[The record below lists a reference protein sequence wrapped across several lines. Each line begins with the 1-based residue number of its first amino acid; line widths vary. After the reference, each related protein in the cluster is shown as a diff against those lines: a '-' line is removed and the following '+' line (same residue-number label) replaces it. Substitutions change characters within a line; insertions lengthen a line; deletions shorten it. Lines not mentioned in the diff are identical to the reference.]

1 MKLKVITPLIIFLVL
16 GRAAPVAAQSSVYIP
31 ESLSAR
37 GGDIPSCTE
46 LHPDEKRRSVTLR
59 DAQKSWARVKLSR
72 EAYEKLTK
80 HEDLETCLDATP
92 GLVGRFEQS
101 QIPLLEQGQLTP
113 GMPLEFALM
122 LLGPPSQEPLVNSF
136 LDPTTG
142 QPATYTTYV
151 WTNQK
156 RRSMLGSALSIAGAA
171 TGASAIA
178 GAVVATQAAT
188 IATTAA
194 AAAYTVSGLKAAKMV
209 AVQVDGT
216 GKIQTFTAN

>member
-72 EAYEKLTK
+72 EAYEELTK